1 MPLADVGF
9 ERLRS
14 AINVVVA
21 PACADLPAPVE
32 DDPGFI
38 VLSEPES
45 WRLGF
50 AARHDGFTNL
60 RIARGVVRSL
70 PTTLAISR
78 VPAVAALRNDDNVN
92 GPCGKKTAAASTRV
106 ITSSSPHLGGIGS
119 CFRAGELVGVTLW
132 HVDAVL
138 MNSRDLWLGR
148 SARGVCEIC
157 SSGNLMPWMVRQS
170 AASECKSDALLR
182 SRWRTTKPYSLKIEL
197 RSYPSRVGRT
207 VIVRT
212 FCLIT

>member
-38 VLSEPES
+38 VLSKPES

-70 PTTLAISR
+70 PATLAISR
-78 VPAVAALRNDDNVN
+78 VPAVAALRNEDNVN
-92 GPCGKKTAAASTRV
+92 GPCGKNTAAASTRV
-106 ITSSSPHLGGIGS
+106 ITSSSPHWAGS
-119 CFRAGELVGVTLW
+119 GRAFARASLS
-132 HVDAVL
+132 VL
-138 MNSRDLWLGR
+138 RLRMCWTR
-148 SARGVCEIC
+148 C
-157 SSGNLMPWMVRQS
+157 S
-170 AASECKSDALLR
+170 
-182 SRWRTTKPYSLKIEL
+182 
-197 RSYPSRVGRT
+197 
-207 VIVRT
+207 
-212 FCLIT
+212 